1 MSFLSRNLLLA
12 LTLGGA
18 LALTSCSSFPGFGR
32 RDRDSEEAADR
43 AGRIAMVLGDD
54 LLQADPEL
62 ATRSIILP
70 VAETLDAW
78 TEAGSRPS
86 KVVGHVLAA
95 DRLDVAWRRDAGE
108 GSSRSAALTTAPIA
122 SQNHIYV
129 LDASQTVRA
138 FDLQTGSPTWRHKID
153 SGSRRDRIGIGG
165 GLALTGD
172 TLIVSSGYGLVL
184 ALNAETGSVKW
195 TSETD
200 APMTGAP
207 TIKDDR
213 IFVTSN
219 NNEVLALS
227 LADGEIEWSD
237 QAISESARV
246 LSSPSPAAVE
256 DIVVVP
262 YSSGEVIA
270 YLASNGRRL
279 WSDALSRPGRFTPI
293 SAINDIAARPVLAG
307 GLVIVANQSGVT
319 AAIDGR
325 SGQRVWAQ
333 TIGSTQAPAL
343 AGDYVFI
350 AGTDATLA
358 ALDAGSGRVYWATQM
373 QKYRNEEDEKGRLSY
388 SGPII
393 ASGRVMV
400 ISSEGDLIA
409 YDPQTGQELD
419 SVDLGDK
426 VYLEPIAVDE
436 MLYVLTDDARLIA
449 IR

>member
-1 MSFLSRNLLLA
+1 MKPVSRKLLTALA
-12 LTLGGA
+12 LGGA
-18 LALTSCSSFPGFGR
+18 LVVTSCGMFGSG
-32 RDRDSEEAADR
+32 RDRAAEEAAEQ

-54 LLQADPEL
+54 TLVADPEL
-62 ATRSIILP
+62 ATRSVILP
-70 VAETLDAW
+70 AAETLDAW

-86 KVVGHVLAA
+86 KAVGHILAA
-95 DRLDVAWRRDAGE
+95 DDLQVAWRRDAGE
-108 GSSRSAALTTAPIA
+108 GSSRNAALTTAPVA
-122 SQNHIYV
+122 NQNHIYV
-129 LDASQTVRA
+129 LDADQTVRA
-138 FDLQTGSPTWRHKID
+138 FDLQTGSPTWRHEVD
-153 SGSRRDRIGIGG
+153 SGSRRDKVGIGG

-184 ALNAETGSVKW
+184 ALDAETGALKW
-195 TSETD
+195 SRATE

-207 TIKDDR
+207 TIKDGR

-227 LADGEIEWSD
+227 LADGELEWSD

-325 SGQRVWAQ
+325 SGTRIWAQ

-350 AGTDATLA
+350 AGTDGMLA
-358 ALDAGSGRVYWATQM
+358 ALDASSGRVYWATQM
-373 QKYRNEEDEKGRLSY
+373 RRYRDQEDEKGRLSY

-393 ASGRVMV
+393 ASGRVIV

-409 YDPQTGQELD
+409 YDPQTGQEVDTL
-419 SVDLGDK
+419 DLGDK
-426 VYLEPIAVDE
+426 VYLEPIAVNE
-436 MLYVLTDDARLIA
+436 TLYVLTDDARLIA